1 VLDDAVLARQTIKVY
16 GVTAPVSPLG
26 ILDGE
31 PGPTSPAASQRAPS
45 EAGPELTIVVPTL
58 NERDNVGPLIDQLD
72 RLLVGVDWE
81 AVFVDDDS
89 ADGTAEHLRDLGRAD
104 RRIRCIRRLGRRG
117 LSSACIEGI
126 LSTSA
131 RYIAVIDGDL
141 QHDETLLPRMLDILR
156 LEQTDLV
163 VASRYVASGAADGL
177 SSRRRVPS
185 RAGVWLAPVLL
196 KSNIEDPVSGFFMMR
211 SEMADKA
218 AARLSGVG
226 TKILIDLL
234 ASTPGPVSVTELPYR
249 FRGRYSGS
257 SKLDWFTILEYLALL
272 VEKMS
277 GGHLPSKFLLF
288 GAVGASGMVVHLV
301 VLRLLLAAVGAGFV
315 GAQSTA
321 TATAM
326 VWNYFLNNS
335 LTYRDSR
342 LVGWAALRGLL
353 SFMAICGLG
362 AVVNVLVAS
371 DLYAMTQ
378 MWLLAGAGGAA
389 VGALL
394 NYALTSMFTWGR
406 RLS

>member
-1 VLDDAVLARQTIKVY
+1 M
-16 GVTAPVSPLG
+16 TAPASPPVILG
-26 ILDGE
+26 QERELA
-31 PGPTSPAASQRAPS
+31 TSDTSTRMPS

-58 NERDNVGPLIDQLD
+58 NERDNVGPLIDRLD

-81 AVFVDDDS
+81 AVFVDDNS
-89 ADGTAEHLRDLGRAD
+89 TDGTAEHLRELGRAD
-104 RRIRCIRRLGRRG
+104 RRIRCIRRFGRRG

-131 RYIAVIDGDL
+131 GYIAVIDGDL
-141 QHDETLLPRMLDILR
+141 QHDETLLPRMFDILKR
-156 LEQTDLV
+156 QQADLV
-163 VASRYVASGAADGL
+163 VASRYLASGAADGL
-177 SSRRRVPS
+177 SNRRRVLS
-185 RAGVWLAPVLL
+185 RVGAWLARVLL
-196 KSNIEDPVSGFFMMR
+196 KSDITDPVSGFFMVR
-211 SEMADKA
+211 SELVDKA

-234 ASTPGPVSVTELPYR
+234 ASAPGPLSVTELPYR
-249 FRGRYSGS
+249 FRGRNSVI

-272 VEKMS
+272 AETVS
-277 GGHLPSKFLLF
+277 RGYLPSKFLLF

-301 VLRLLLAAVGAGFV
+301 VLRLLLAAADMGFV

-326 VWNYFLNNS
+326 IWNYFLNNT
-335 LTYRDSR
+335 LTYRDYR
-342 LVGWAALRGLL
+342 LVGWAMLRGLI

-362 AVVNVLVAS
+362 AVVNVLVAR

-378 MWLLAGAGGAA
+378 MWLFAGAAGAS

-406 RLS
+406 R

>member
-1 VLDDAVLARQTIKVY
+1 MTEPVGAPTLVDAERDLA
-16 GVTAPVSPLG
+16 
-26 ILDGE
+26 
-31 PGPTSPAASQRAPS
+31 SPAASPRTPS
-45 EAGPELTIVVPTL
+45 TAAPELTIVVPTL

-81 AVFVDDDS
+81 AVFVDDES
-89 ADGTAEHLRDLGRAD
+89 ADGTAEHLRDLGRDD
-104 RRIRCIRRLGRRG
+104 RRIRCIRRFGRRG

-131 RYIAVIDGDL
+131 QYIGVIDGDL
-141 QHDETLLPRMLDILR
+141 QHDETLLLRMLDILKQ
-156 LEQTDLV
+156 EQLDLV
-163 VASRYVASGAADGL
+163 VASRYLASGSADGL
-177 SSRRRVPS
+177 SNRRRVLS
-185 RAGVWLAPVLL
+185 RAGVWLARVFL
-196 KSNIEDPVSGFFMMR
+196 KSDITDPVSGFFMMR
-211 SEMADKA
+211 SEVVDEA

-234 ASTPGPVSVTELPYR
+234 ASTPRPLTVTELPYR
-249 FRGRYSGS
+249 FRGRNSGS
-257 SKLDWFTILEYLALL
+257 SKLDWFTVLEYLALL
-272 VEKMS
+272 AEKVS
-277 GGHLPSKFLLF
+277 GGYLPSKFLLF
-288 GAVGASGMVVHLV
+288 SAVGASGMVVHLV
-301 VLRLLLAAVGAGFV
+301 VLRLLLTVTGTGFV

-335 LTYRDSR
+335 LTYRDYR
-342 LVGWAALRGLL
+342 LVGWAALRGLI

-362 AVVNVLVAS
+362 AVVNVLVAR

-378 MWLLAGAGGAA
+378 MWFLAGAAGAA

-406 RLS
+406 RRA